1 MTILQ
6 IILMTV
12 LAVGFSATTAYSITA
27 GRRIRDM
34 RKRLALRDE
43 LLRLTEERT
52 ERLESLAERLVADI
66 EDILKRINDMN
77 GGGVP
82 ND

>member
-1 MTILQ
+1 MTTLQ
-6 IILMTV
+6 IILVTA
-12 LAVGFSATTAYSITA
+12 LAVGFSAATVYSITA